1 MKKLSIFAIAF
12 SILVGVLLRSI
23 VGSDECVL
31 ILKSLSQISLA
42 MFGVIG
48 VWLSLLY
55 RDEIVTGLW
64 REHPTLESQ
73 CRAAQL
79 VLSANERCR
88 ILFRGFLITA
98 MVFALSWVGAQV
110 LPILHKAICLRAFPH
125 GDIICMVAHAIAVFA
140 FTGLIL
146 AQGYVVLTSISPIKY
161 ITDELKNATSDAA
174 MVLRAAK
181 QKAKTS
187 DGSD

>member
-1 MKKLSIFAIAF
+1 MKRLSIFAIVF

-23 VGSDECVL
+23 VGADECVL

-64 REHPTLESQ
+64 REHSTLESQ

-98 MVFALSWVGAQV
+98 MVFVLSWFCAQV
-110 LPILHKAICLRAFPH
+110 LPILRKAICLRAFPH
-125 GDIICMVAHAIAVFA
+125 GDVICMGAHVIAIFVV
-140 FTGLIL
+140 TSLIL

-187 DGSD
+187 EGFV

>member
-1 MKKLSIFAIAF
+1 MKKLSIFVLAF
-12 SILVGVLLRSI
+12 SILVGIVLRSV
-23 VGSDECVL
+23 VGTDECVL
-31 ILKSLSQISLA
+31 ILKSLSQISLT

-98 MVFALSWVGAQV
+98 MVFVLSWVGAQV
-110 LPILHKAICLRAFPH
+110 LPILHKAVCLRTFPH
-125 GDIICMVAHAIAVFA
+125 GEIICVVAHVIVVFA
-140 FTGLIL
+140 VTGLIL

-161 ITDELKNATSDAA
+161 ITDELKNATSDAT

-181 QKAKTS
+181 QKREISEERA
-187 DGSD
+187 

>member
-1 MKKLSIFAIAF
+1 
-12 SILVGVLLRSI
+12 
-23 VGSDECVL
+23 
-31 ILKSLSQISLA
+31 
-42 MFGVIG
+42 
-48 VWLSLLY
+48 
-55 RDEIVTGLW
+55 
-64 REHPTLESQ
+64 
-73 CRAAQL
+73 
-79 VLSANERCR
+79 
-88 ILFRGFLITA
+88 

-140 FTGLIL
+140 VTGLIL

-187 DGSD
+187 DGSV